1 MSDKNTGILKPLKA
15 TKFVSVIPERQSRIS
30 NAPAVL
36 PTEVDTAYEIAK
48 ALHPKRQY
56 LKIESIVERGED
68 CKSFTLVP
76 DEERGTKALAY
87 FGAGKYLT
95 VFETIEGMPVTRAYS
110 ISSSPK
116 DSLEGKYVLTIKLVD
131 GGLMSRYIFDTW
143 EVGTKVEVSAP
154 AGNFEY
160 QPLRDAKKV
169 ICLAG
174 GSGITPFISMA
185 NAINDGD
192 EDFEMTLLYGSR
204 NSDCILFKD
213 ELDELQ
219 KKCDKIKVV
228 HVLSDEKGKAKK
240 GTEKGFITAELI
252 KKYAPEDEAYSVFLC
267 GPQQMYAFVDKEL
280 EKLELQK
287 KYIRHEMFGEFHNP
301 ATQED
306 YPKDVPETVRITVTI
321 QDKTYI
327 VRGNSND
334 SVMQTLEKNGIA
346 VPSRC
351 RSGECGFCHSHLL
364 SGKVY
369 VPKHLE
375 YRRLADYKF
384 GCIHPCCSFP
394 LTDIEI
400 NVPVAK

>member
-1 MSDKNTGILKPLKA
+1 MSILKPLKA
-15 TKFVSVIPERQSRIS
+15 HKFVPSIMERQNRIKNS
-30 NAPAVL
+30 PAVL
-36 PTEVDTAYEIAK
+36 PNISDNATELAK

-56 LKIESIVERGED
+56 LLVSEIKEMAPD
-68 CKSFTLVP
+68 CKTFTLIP
-76 DEERGTKALAY
+76 DESRGTKSLAY

-95 VFETIEGMPVTRAYS
+95 VFETIEGMPITRAYS

-116 DSLEGKYVLTIKLVD
+116 DSLEGKYTLTIKLVD
-131 GGLMSRYIFDTW
+131 GGLMSKFIFDNW
-143 EVGTKVEVSAP
+143 NVGTKVETSAP
-154 AGNFEY
+154 SGNFEY
-160 QPLRDAKKV
+160 QPIRDAETV

-185 NAINDGD
+185 NAIADGD
-192 EDFEMTLLYGSR
+192 EDFNMVLLYGSR
-204 NSDCILFKD
+204 NYDNILFRD
-213 ELDELQ
+213 ELCELEN
-219 KKCDKIKVV
+219 KCEKIKVI
-228 HVLSDEKGKAKK
+228 HILSDDNKDIDGC
-240 GTEKGFITAELI
+240 EKGFITAELI
-252 KKYAPEDEAYSVFLC
+252 KKYAPEDKPYSVFLC
-267 GPQQMYAFVDKEL
+267 GPQQMYAFLDKEL
-280 EKLELQK
+280 EKLNLPK
-287 KYIRHEMFGEFHNP
+287 KYVRHEMFGEFHNP
-301 ATQED
+301 NTQDD
-306 YPKDVPETVRITVTI
+306 YPNEVPEKVKITVTI

-327 VRGNSND
+327 VHGLSSD
-334 SVMQTLEKNGIA
+334 SVMQTLEKNGIS

-394 LTDIEI
+394 LTDLEI

>member
-1 MSDKNTGILKPLKA
+1 MADIKSLKA
-15 TKFVSVIPERQSRIS
+15 KKFLPMLKDRQERFESGKAELS
-30 NAPAVL
+30 AD
-36 PTEVDTAYEIAK
+36 VDSAMALAR

-56 LKIESIVERGED
+56 LRIEKVTERGED

-76 DEERGTKALAY
+76 DEEKGTTSLAY

-95 VFETIEGMPVTRAYS
+95 VFETIEGMPITRAYS

-116 DSLEGKYVLTIKLVD
+116 ESLEGKYELTIKLVE
-131 GGLMSRYIFDTW
+131 GGLMSKYIFDTW
-143 EVGTKVEVSAP
+143 KKGKSVEVSAP

-160 QPLRDAKKV
+160 QELRDAKKV

-174 GSGITPFISMA
+174 GSGITPFVSMA
-185 NAINDGD
+185 KAIRDGD

-204 NSDCILFKD
+204 NYENILFRK
-213 ELDELQ
+213 ELDAIAKE
-219 KKCDKIKVV
+219 CDKVKVV
-228 HVLSDEKGKAKK
+228 HVLSDEAEVKK

-252 KKYAPEDEAYSVFLC
+252 KKYAPENEEYSIFIC
-267 GPQQMYAFVDKEL
+267 GPQQMYNFLDGELGKLNKE
-280 EKLELQK
+280 K

-301 ATQED
+301 ASQSD
-306 YPKDVPETVRITVTI
+306 YPENVPDEVKITVTI
-321 QDKTYI
+321 QDETYTVVGKT
-327 VRGNSND
+327 GD
-334 SVMQTLEKNGIA
+334 SVMQTLEKNKIA
-346 VPSRC
+346 VPARC

-369 VPKHLE
+369 VPEALE

-394 LTDIEI
+394 LTDLEI

>member
-1 MSDKNTGILKPLKA
+1 MASKLKSLKA
-15 TKFVSVIPERQSRIS
+15 GKFVSLLKDRQAAFDAAEAKMPEIPDQ
-30 NAPAVL
+30 AMVL
-36 PTEVDTAYEIAK
+36 AK

-56 LKIESIVERGED
+56 LKVAAVTEMAED

-76 DEERGTKALAY
+76 NEEKGTKELAY

-95 VFETIEGMPVTRAYS
+95 IFETINGMPVTRAYS

-116 DSLEGKYVLTIKLVD
+116 DSLEGKYVLTIKLVE
-131 GGLMSRYIFDTW
+131 GGLVSRYILDTW
-143 EVGTKVEVSAP
+143 TVGTEVEVSAP

-174 GSGITPFISMA
+174 GSGITPFVSMA
-185 NAINDGD
+185 NAIADGD

-204 NSDCILFKD
+204 NYDNILFRN
-213 ELDELQ
+213 ELEALE
-219 KKCDKIKVV
+219 KKCGKIKVV
-228 HVLSDEKGKAKK
+228 HVLSDDSDRNVDGVEH
-240 GTEKGFITAELI
+240 GFITAELI
-252 KKYAPEDEAYSVFLC
+252 RKYAPENEEYSVFLC
-267 GPQQMYAFVDKEL
+267 GPVQMYEFVDKEL
-280 EKLELQK
+280 EKLGLEK

-301 ATQED
+301 ATRPD
-306 YPKDVPETVRITVTI
+306 YPAGIPEKVKITVTI

-327 VRGNSND
+327 IFGNSAD
-334 SVMQTLEKNGIA
+334 SVMQTIEKNGLA
-346 VPSRC
+346 VPARC
-351 RSGECGFCHSHLL
+351 RSGECGFCHSHLI
-364 SGKVY
+364 SGEVY

-400 NVPVAK
+400 NVPAAK

>member
-1 MSDKNTGILKPLKA
+1 MASKIKSLKA
-15 TKFVSVIPERQSRIS
+15 KKFLPLLSDRQAKFDSASAELPKISDQATVIAR
-30 NAPAVL
+30 
-36 PTEVDTAYEIAK
+36 

-56 LKIESIVERGED
+56 LKVESVIDRTED

-76 DEERGTKALAY
+76 DPERGTTALAY

-95 VFETIEGMPVTRAYS
+95 VFETINGMPITRAYS

-143 EVGTKVEVSAP
+143 TVGTNVEVSAP

-160 QPLRDAKKV
+160 QPLRDAQKV

-174 GSGITPFISMA
+174 GSGITPFVSMA
-185 NAINDGD
+185 NAIADGD

-204 NSDCILFKD
+204 NKDAILFSQ
-213 ELDELQ
+213 ELEELT
-219 KKCDKIKVV
+219 KKTDKVKVV
-228 HVLSDEKGKAKK
+228 HVLSDSGADVSADGFES
-240 GTEKGFITAELI
+240 GFITAELI
-252 KKYAPEDEAYSVFLC
+252 KKYAPENEAYSVFLC
-267 GPQQMYAFVDKEL
+267 GPQQMYEFVDKEL
-280 EKLELQK
+280 EKLNLAK

-301 ATQED
+301 ETQPD
-306 YPKDVPETVRITVTI
+306 YPSGVPETVKITVTI

-327 VRGNSND
+327 VKGPSSD
-334 SVMQTLEKNGIA
+334 SVMQTLEKNGIS
-346 VPSRC
+346 VPARC
-351 RSGECGFCHSHLL
+351 RSGECGFCHSHLI
-364 SGKVY
+364 SGEVY

-394 LTDIEI
+394 LTDLEI

>member
-1 MSDKNTGILKPLKA
+1 MKSKINSLSVSGFLPLIINRQIRFFKAEAKLPDYSDNA
-15 TKFVSVIPERQSRIS
+15 T
-30 NAPAVL
+30 VL
-36 PTEVDTAYEIAK
+36 AK

-56 LKIESIVERGED
+56 LKVTKVEQRADD

-76 DEERGTKALAY
+76 DPQRGTTKLAY

-95 VFETIEGMPVTRAYS
+95 VFETIDGMPITRAYS

-131 GGLMSRYIFDTW
+131 GGLMSRHIFDTW
-143 EVGTKVEVSAP
+143 KEGTNVEVSAP

-174 GSGITPFISMA
+174 GSGITPFVSMV
-185 NAINDGD
+185 NAIVDGD
-192 EDFEMTLLYGSR
+192 EDFELTLLYGSR
-204 NSDCILFKD
+204 NYNSILFRE
-213 ELDELQ
+213 ELDALAQ
-219 KKCDKIKVV
+219 KCDKIKVV
-228 HVLSDEKGKAKK
+228 HVLSEETKE
-240 GTEKGFITAELI
+240 GTESGFITADLI
-252 KKYAPEDEAYSVFLC
+252 KKYAPTDEPYSIFLC

-280 EKLELQK
+280 EKLALPK

-301 ATQED
+301 SSQED
-306 YPKDVPETVRITVTI
+306 YPAGVPETVTITVHI
-321 QDKTYI
+321 QDETYK
-327 VRGNSND
+327 VTGSSND
-334 SVMQTLEKNGIA
+334 SVMQILEKSKIS
-346 VPSRC
+346 VPARC

-375 YRRLADYKF
+375 YRRAADYTYNCF
-384 GCIHPCCSFP
+384 HPCCSFP
-394 LTDIEI
+394 LTDLEIE
-400 NVPVAK
+400 VPVAK

>member
-1 MSDKNTGILKPLKA
+1 MASKLKSLTLK
-15 TKFVSVIPERQSRIS
+15 KFVPLLLDRQARFN
-30 NAPAVL
+30 NAPAEL
-36 PTEVDTAYEIAK
+36 PEISDNAMALAK

-56 LKIESIVERGED
+56 LKVAEVKD
-68 CKSFTLVP
+68 MDQDTKSFTLVP

-116 DSLEGKYVLTIKLVD
+116 DSLEGRYVLTIKLVD
-131 GGLMSRYIFDTW
+131 GGLMSHYIFDNWT
-143 EVGTKVEVSAP
+143 VGTKVEVSAP

-160 QPLRDAKKV
+160 QPIRDAQKV

-174 GSGITPFISMA
+174 GSGITPFVSMA
-185 NAINDGD
+185 NAIADGD

-204 NSDCILFKD
+204 NYENILFRE
-213 ELDELQ
+213 ELEALAE
-219 KKCDKIKVV
+219 KCDKIKVV
-228 HVLSDEKGKAKK
+228 HVLSDDKRKHK

-252 KKYAPEDEAYSVFLC
+252 KKYAPENEPYSVFLC
-267 GPQQMYAFVDKEL
+267 GPQQMYEFVDKEL
-280 EKLELQK
+280 EKLNLAK

-301 ATQED
+301 ASQPD
-306 YPKDVPETVRITVTI
+306 YPAGVPEKIKITVTV

-327 VRGNSND
+327 VFGSSSD
-334 SVMQTLEKNGIA
+334 SVMQTIEKSGIA
-346 VPSRC
+346 VPARC

-384 GCIHPCCSFP
+384 NCFHPCCSFP
-394 LTDIEI
+394 LTDLEIE
-400 NVPVAK
+400 VPVAK

>member
-1 MSDKNTGILKPLKA
+1 MPDIKSLKSK
-15 TKFVSVIPERQSRIS
+15 KFLPMLSERQARFK
-30 NAPAVL
+30 AAKAEL
-36 PTEVDTAYEIAK
+36 PEFPDQASALAK

-56 LKIESIVERGED
+56 LKVAEVIERSED
-68 CKSFTLVP
+68 CRSFVLVP
-76 DEERGTKALAY
+76 DAEKGTKELAY

-95 VFETIEGMPVTRAYS
+95 VFETIEGMPITRAYS

-116 DSLEGKYVLTIKLVD
+116 ESLEGKYVLTIKLVE
-131 GGLMSRYIFDTW
+131 GGLMSQYIFDTW
-143 EVGTKVEVSAP
+143 QVGSAVEVSAP
-154 AGNFEY
+154 SGNFEY
-160 QPLRDAKKV
+160 QELRDAKKV

-204 NSDCILFKD
+204 DKENILFRA
-213 ELDELQ
+213 ELEELE
-219 KKCDKIKVV
+219 KKCDKIKVI
-228 HVLSDEKGKAKK
+228 HVLSEQKGRLPK
-240 GTEKGFITAELI
+240 GMEKGFITAELI
-252 KKYAPEDEAYSVFLC
+252 EKYAPENEKYSIFLC
-267 GPQQMYAFVDKEL
+267 GPQQMYAFVDKEI
-280 EKLELQK
+280 EKLGLEK

-301 ATQED
+301 SSQAD
-306 YPKDVPETVRITVTI
+306 YPEGVPGTVRITVTI

-327 VRGNSND
+327 VKGSSND
-334 SVMQTLEKNGIA
+334 SVMQTLEKNGLA
-346 VPSRC
+346 VPARC

-369 VPKHLE
+369 VPKALE

-394 LTDIEI
+394 LTDLEI
-400 NVPVAK
+400 NVPTAK